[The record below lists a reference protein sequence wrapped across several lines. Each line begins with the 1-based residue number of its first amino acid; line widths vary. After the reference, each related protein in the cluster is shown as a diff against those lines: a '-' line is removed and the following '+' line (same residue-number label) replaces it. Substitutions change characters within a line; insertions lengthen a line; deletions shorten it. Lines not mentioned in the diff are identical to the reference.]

1 MKKSGYGVMV
11 ATMALGAIAWK
22 ACEFE
27 SHYPHKDGNGK
38 IFFS

>member
-1 MKKSGYGVMV
+1 MV

-27 SHYPHKDGNGK
+27 SHYPHIGRWQIFNVLMKVAVRDG
-38 IFFS
+38 